1 MLGLQGKKGK
11 GVLCWLVNVG
21 QVTEC
26 AESGDGHLPGCP
38 RVTPTT
44 QTHIFVWQKIYQ
56 ISQNNIQIVRTTD
69 RFAGHK
75 QHKPI
80 YSVRNRLYYSIC
92 WKTNM

>member
-26 AESGDGHLPGCP
+26 AESGDGHLPDCP

-44 QTHIFVWQKIYQ
+44 QTHIFGQ
-56 ISQNNIQIVRTTD
+56 IWHLS
-69 RFAGHK
+69 
-75 QHKPI
+75 
-80 YSVRNRLYYSIC
+80 
-92 WKTNM
+92 

>member
-26 AESGDGHLPGCP
+26 AESGDGHLPDCP

-44 QTHIFVWQKIYQ
+44 QPHIFGLIKHL
-56 ISQNNIQIVRTTD
+56 SENNIFKI
-69 RFAGHK
+69 K
-75 QHKPI
+75 
-80 YSVRNRLYYSIC
+80 
-92 WKTNM
+92 